1 VSKRLNIGHTELNK
15 VAVLT
20 DLSISRYIGGKQ
32 DRKATQE
39 VESNHSIQSGEGG
52 RFVKALIRPESLKPI
67 NRVAYH
73 IRENFYRHTLP
84 FRGEC
89 RILPTKLVSRFS
101 ETHRKLVK
109 DFDKLADELARNF
122 DGLVDEAKGRL
133 NGLFNPDDYPAT
145 SQEFRDKFGVE
156 LAKLPFARTTDLS
169 SPEDQERAR
178 QLVAG
183 AITNAHHDLLNRV
196 VEVVDKFQA
205 VLSDPEAIFRDQT
218 IHRVAEVIEEARD
231 LNFSGDPQIDSSL
244 AEAGQRLKEFSDPNT
259 LRENR
264 SARDQATSTAR
275 AVLGDLKSL
284 ASAFSG
290 STAKQG
296 VA

>member
-1 VSKRLNIGHTELNK
+1 MNKKKLNIGHTELNK

-39 VESNHSIQSGEGG
+39 VESNHRIQAGEGG
-52 RFVKALIRPESLKPI
+52 RFVKALIKPEALKPI
-67 NRVAYH
+67 NRVAYA

-89 RILPTKLVSRFS
+89 RILPSKLVSKFS
-101 ETHRKLVK
+101 ETHRQLVK
-109 DFDKLADELARNF
+109 DFDRLADELSGNF
-122 DGLVDEAKGRL
+122 DNLVDEAKGRL
-133 NGLFNPDDYPAT
+133 NGLFDPSDYPST
-145 SQEFRDKFGVE
+145 SGEFRGKFGVE

-169 SPEDQERAR
+169 SLEDQERAR

-183 AITNAHHDLLNRV
+183 AITNAHHDLLTRV

-218 IHRVAEVIEEARD
+218 IHRVSEVIEEARD
-231 LNFSGDPQIDSSL
+231 LNFSGDPEIDSSL
-244 AEAGQRLKEFSDPNT
+244 AKAGDRLREFKDPET
-259 LRENR
+259 LRVNQSVR
-264 SARDQATSTAR
+264 SEATSTAR

-284 ASAFSG
+284 ASVFSG
-290 STAKQG
+290 ATANS
-296 VA
+296 